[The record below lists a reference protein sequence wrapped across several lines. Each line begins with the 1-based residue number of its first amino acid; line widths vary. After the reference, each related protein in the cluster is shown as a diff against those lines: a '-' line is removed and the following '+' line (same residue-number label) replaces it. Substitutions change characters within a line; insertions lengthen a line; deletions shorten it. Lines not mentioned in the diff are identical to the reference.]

1 MDGGNLNEE
10 TGEIRIAF
18 ISLDLNVSLYTTA
31 R

>member
-10 TGEIRIAF
+10 TGEIRTAF